1 MWFVFSG
8 MMNRLSF
15 VFLSGLLLFAA
26 GCGPKETAPVVPAVD
41 GAALRHEKLFGA
53 EAKVAGIAWRPSGLG
68 VLILA
73 PGEGASPKM
82 TDTVRVNYI
91 GRLKDGQ
98 VFADSH
104 ATGKPADFV
113 VNQLITGWAAA
124 MTSLKPGSHAK
135 IFIPPA
141 LGYGGVNS
149 AKIPANSGLIFDVEL
164 LAVNP
169 GPAPKS

>member
-1 MWFVFSG
+1 
-8 MMNRLSF
+8 MNRFPVVWLCGLI
-15 VFLSGLLLFAA
+15 FLMA

-41 GAALRHEKLFGA
+41 EAALRHEKLFGA
-53 EAKVAGIAWRPSGLG
+53 EANTPGIAWRSSGLG

-73 PGEGASPKM
+73 PGAGTSPKM
-82 TDTVRVNYI
+82 NDTVRVNYV
-91 GRLKDGQ
+91 GKLKDGQ

-104 ATGKPADFV
+104 TTGRPADFV

-135 IFIPPA
+135 LFIPPA

-149 AKIPANSGLIFDVEL
+149 TKIPANSGLIFDVEL

-169 GPAPKS
+169 EPAPKS

>member
-1 MWFVFSG
+1 
-8 MMNRLSF
+8 MNRFPVVWLCGLI
-15 VFLSGLLLFAA
+15 FLMA

-41 GAALRHEKLFGA
+41 EAALRHEKLFGA
-53 EAKVAGIAWRPSGLG
+53 EANTPGIAWRSSGLG

-73 PGEGASPKM
+73 PGEGTSPKM
-82 TDTVRVNYI
+82 NDTVRVNYV
-91 GRLKDGQ
+91 GKLKDGQ

-104 ATGKPADFV
+104 TTGRPADFV

-135 IFIPPA
+135 LFIPPA

-149 AKIPANSGLIFDVEL
+149 TKIPANSGLIFDVEL

-169 GPAPKS
+169 EPVPKS